1 MNADGLFVA
10 DAAYVDADTV
20 GNGEDGYDEDDEEKE
35 MLERAT
41 SVLTNR
47 SVVGAGGF

>member
-1 MNADGLFVA
+1 MNAGGLFVA

-35 MLERAT
+35 MLERTT